1 LGASSHAA
9 EPNSKATTDFIVWA
23 AGSAAAVDLGAAADF
38 EEAAGLLMAAAE
50 GGDKI

>member
-1 LGASSHAA
+1 
-9 EPNSKATTDFIVWA
+9 
-23 AGSAAAVDLGAAADF
+23 VDLGAAADF